1 MKFFSLC
8 EDCDYLWNTYVYV
21 GKDAANEDSDLVKRL
36 GKKFMLPLFSKGY
49 HLYVDNWYAG
59 ENLAHYFLEN
69 ETWMCGTAMPW
80 RLTHSWRRPLSYR
93 NQSTDLLW
101 FALLWGVENL
111 HFGEMEMFWWFIYK
125 TKFFFLCFRNTFS
138 QNFQCWRR
146 KRK

>member
-59 ENLAHYFLEN
+59 ENLARYFLEN
-69 ETWMCGTAMPW
+69 ETWMCAV
-80 RLTHSWRRPLSYR
+80 
-93 NQSTDLLW
+93 Q
-101 FALLWGVENL
+101 
-111 HFGEMEMFWWFIYK
+111 
-125 TKFFFLCFRNTFS
+125 
-138 QNFQCWRR
+138 QCHED
-146 KRK
+146 